1 MAILSGIV
9 LIISM
14 FGLDIFKFQIFFSD
28 TFTMQ
33 QEIGL
38 TLTEMGVEIRGMG
51 PSANGSYLIESASAT
66 SLVFYTDKDGD
77 SQFDIVRYF
86 VSGSTL
92 RRGVIKPT
100 GNPAIYPSAD
110 EVIKDVVS
118 NVILPPIASQSL
130 FLYYDQNYTGTQAP
144 ITSPVS
150 VNQVRLIKATIS
162 TDRTPQDKMA
172 RTEYSSTMMI
182 RNLRNTQ

>member
-51 PSANGSYLIESASAT
+51 SSAKGSYLIESASAT

-77 SQFDIVRYF
+77 SQFDRVRYF

-92 RRGVIKPT
+92 RRG
-100 GNPAIYPSAD
+100 GGQQLPAT
-110 EVIKDVVS
+110 
-118 NVILPPIASQSL
+118 PPHHS
-130 FLYYDQNYTGTQAP
+130 
-144 ITSPVS
+144 
-150 VNQVRLIKATIS
+150 
-162 TDRTPQDKMA
+162 
-172 RTEYSSTMMI
+172 
-182 RNLRNTQ
+182 